1 MGLSGAVRCAV
12 RISSL
17 VRHKYVGDLY
27 LFFAVRRT
35 QYMHVCGVCM
45 RWVRA
50 STISN
55 CSFDNSVEKQYQIQ
69 QKELLW
75 RPPPQLGGSILN
87 QVGESHINIRK

>member
-1 MGLSGAVRCAV
+1 MHGLSGAVRCAV
-12 RISSL
+12 RISSF

-35 QYMHVCGVCM
+35 EYMHVCGVCM

-55 CSFDNSVEKQYQIQ
+55 CSFDNSVEKLSDPT
-69 QKELLW
+69 KRVALAAATSV
-75 RPPPQLGGSILN
+75 GG
-87 QVGESHINIRK
+87 EAY